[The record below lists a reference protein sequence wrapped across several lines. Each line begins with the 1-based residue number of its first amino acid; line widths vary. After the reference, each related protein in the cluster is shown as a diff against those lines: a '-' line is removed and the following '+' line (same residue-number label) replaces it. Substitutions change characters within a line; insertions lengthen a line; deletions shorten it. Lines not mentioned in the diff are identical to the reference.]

1 MARIG
6 KLRAPIWLPL
16 ALAGDPEMKN
26 RVHLTSHILSVWQS
40 IRPSLFRMACAGL
53 VIAVAITGFGAG
65 AKASDGHPD
74 VAPDAANATSADD
87 LQLTVL
93 ADQEFYPQSYQ
104 LNGHANGALYD
115 LLRDFSKLQQID
127 MSFQQLPLKR
137 ALENSGNN
145 RAGFI
150 GIPGNTASNTVIF
163 SDGIST
169 TSLLALTLKQRD
181 LNITTAADLDG
192 LQVSIARGLELH
204 GPLARHLREGRFDI
218 SRFNSIRQSIALL
231 LAGRVDVALIY
242 CGYAQK
248 ASLKQIAHLTDD
260 EIAALSIHP
269 TSLMNTINRL
279 ILPATP
285 GNARLMRHFN
295 SYLAR
300 QRSSGA
306 LEKLYAQYLTNENTI
321 EMVLSDTLTPS
332 DTKTSTP

>member
-1 MARIG
+1 M
-6 KLRAPIWLPL
+6 
-16 ALAGDPEMKN
+16 
-26 RVHLTSHILSVWQS
+26 
-40 IRPSLFRMACAGL
+40 
-53 VIAVAITGFGAG
+53 
-65 AKASDGHPD
+65 
-74 VAPDAANATSADD
+74 
-87 LQLTVL
+87 
-93 ADQEFYPQSYQ
+93 
-104 LNGHANGALYD
+104 
-115 LLRDFSKLQQID
+115 LRDFSKFQQIN

-169 TSLLALTLKQRD
+169 TSLHALTLKQRD

-218 SRFNSIRQSIALL
+218 TRFNSIRQSIALL

-285 GNARLMRHFN
+285 DNARLMRHFN